1 MDFVQIFFFFFFFYK
16 KISMSMRN
24 QYSYDDDIYSFHDLK
39 IRADLVLVFHALLAF
54 ETRKIMIC
62 TYLATDKR

>member
-1 MDFVQIFFFFFFFYK
+1 
-16 KISMSMRN
+16 MRN